1 MAARFWTPEQ
11 RLQQSQAIANWRPWE
26 SATGPRSAEG
36 KAMSARN
43 AYRGGER
50 STLRAEAKHLNAA
63 LRKQG
68 KFLDDVRGKGGTS

>member
-1 MAARFWTPEQ
+1 
-11 RLQQSQAIANWRPWE
+11 
-26 SATGPRSAEG
+26 
-36 KAMSARN
+36 MSARN

-68 KFLDDVRGKGGTS
+68 QFLDDVRGKGGTS